1 MRKSISVAFFSLV
14 STLMVLGIVL
24 MGASEWVLF
33 KNYFAKD
40 RYETLDQVVGV
51 TQRTA
56 QYLVQQAELPEGD
69 ELDALSTKLEIIG
82 ESAEAYLFFTDNDGR
97 VMIASSPD
105 KLESL
110 TVPEEMMEKID
121 ASDADYYHVFGT
133 LGGMLDGKS
142 YITVSEMRNE
152 NGQPSGYL
160 FLCSSG
166 EQLTQFKQQF
176 WSNFLLSACVML
188 LCASILTKILMRQLT
203 DPLQKVTD
211 AAQRFGGG
219 DLSVRVEGVEGEG
232 EAADLARTF
241 NRMADNIQ
249 MNDNSRGQ
257 FMGNIAHELRT
268 PMTTIKGF
276 VDGIL
281 DGTIPPDMQNH
292 YLQLVSEETGRLARL
307 IQNMLDLSKLESGEY
322 QVNARMFNIWET
334 ITGVALSAE
343 QRIND
348 GMIDIDGLTMDEKV
362 LVYADPDLI
371 HQVVY
376 NLLDNAI
383 KFTPAGGTI
392 RFGVEK
398 LGPEAEISIWNSGQG
413 ISPEALPYVFQR
425 FYKEDRSRGLHARG
439 AGLGLNICKV
449 LVNLSGGQ
457 IRVESQQGE
466 WCRFVF
472 TLPTVA
478 PNPGGITCDYKC
490 TTIADKNVYRL
501 DLETGKIC
509 NIPVEENA
517 VVIRLGSFESQWIQ
531 ISNNGTDNKISHNSI
546 RPEITIP
553 LDAEWKMKPLGKNFC
568 RFGYVDMSLNRI
580 EWENV
585 EVKTFIEQCD
595 STKLLEKQQLRFS
608 GAFGTPKKITPAYP
622 LACWYRVE
630 FQMNEVP
637 EDICIFMDRET
648 MAGSYQLFINGKKA
662 DQKDWYDV
670 FVNDKNNQA
679 LNIYSMV
686 KEGKNSIE
694 IQMNIEKDEDGLRD
708 PLYLWGSFGVT
719 ETAGIPLL
727 TKQPETGCPDRHWCK
742 GFPYYSGTMEYETC
756 MKLEI
761 PVTEQQV
768 NCFDIKLG
776 FQVPTYDCIETR
788 INGVSLGVKAYTP
801 YVWQCPRDVLQKD
814 ENIITI
820 AVTNTLANMLDG
832 TYFDYDSQ
840 KLVNIEP

>member
-110 TVPEEMMEKID
+110 IVPEEMMEKID

-276 VDGIL
+276 IDGIL

-334 ITGVALSAE
+334 LTGVALSAE

-348 GMIDIDGLTMDEKV
+348 GMIELEGLTMDEKV

-371 HQVVY
+371 HQVAY

-392 RFGVEK
+392 RFHVEK
-398 LGPEAEISIWNSGQG
+398 LGPEVEVSIWNSGQG

-472 TLPTVA
+472 TLPTCP
-478 PNPGGITCDYKC
+478 PNPGEIK
-490 TTIADKNVYRL
+490 RL
-501 DLETGKIC
+501 PDESGRPV
-509 NIPVEENA
+509 PVEDPA
-517 VVIRLGSFESQWIQ
+517 S
-531 ISNNGTDNKISHNSI
+531 
-546 RPEITIP
+546 
-553 LDAEWKMKPLGKNFC
+553 MKP
-568 RFGYVDMSLNRI
+568 
-580 EWENV
+580 
-585 EVKTFIEQCD
+585 
-595 STKLLEKQQLRFS
+595 
-608 GAFGTPKKITPAYP
+608 
-622 LACWYRVE
+622 
-630 FQMNEVP
+630 
-637 EDICIFMDRET
+637 
-648 MAGSYQLFINGKKA
+648 
-662 DQKDWYDV
+662 
-670 FVNDKNNQA
+670 VN
-679 LNIYSMV
+679 
-686 KEGKNSIE
+686 
-694 IQMNIEKDEDGLRD
+694 
-708 PLYLWGSFGVT
+708 
-719 ETAGIPLL
+719 
-727 TKQPETGCPDRHWCK
+727 
-742 GFPYYSGTMEYETC
+742 
-756 MKLEI
+756 
-761 PVTEQQV
+761 
-768 NCFDIKLG
+768 
-776 FQVPTYDCIETR
+776 
-788 INGVSLGVKAYTP
+788 
-801 YVWQCPRDVLQKD
+801 
-814 ENIITI
+814 
-820 AVTNTLANMLDG
+820 
-832 TYFDYDSQ
+832 
-840 KLVNIEP
+840 

>member
-281 DGTIPPDMQNH
+281 DGTIPPEMQNH

-334 ITGVALSAE
+334 LTGVALAAE

-348 GMIDIDGLTMDEKV
+348 GMIELEGLTMDEKV

-371 HQVVY
+371 HQVAY

-392 RFGVEK
+392 RFSVEK

-413 ISPEALPYVFQR
+413 NSPEALPYVFER

-439 AGLGLNICKV
+439 SGLGLNICKV
-449 LVNLSGGQ
+449 LVNLAGGQ

-472 TLPTVA
+472 TLPTCS
-478 PNPGGITCDYKC
+478 PNPGGMK
-490 TTIADKNVYRL
+490 RL
-501 DLETGKIC
+501 PDAAGQPGAVEDPASMK
-509 NIPVEENA
+509 PVE
-517 VVIRLGSFESQWIQ
+517 
-531 ISNNGTDNKISHNSI
+531 
-546 RPEITIP
+546 
-553 LDAEWKMKPLGKNFC
+553 
-568 RFGYVDMSLNRI
+568 
-580 EWENV
+580 
-585 EVKTFIEQCD
+585 
-595 STKLLEKQQLRFS
+595 
-608 GAFGTPKKITPAYP
+608 
-622 LACWYRVE
+622 
-630 FQMNEVP
+630 
-637 EDICIFMDRET
+637 
-648 MAGSYQLFINGKKA
+648 
-662 DQKDWYDV
+662 
-670 FVNDKNNQA
+670 
-679 LNIYSMV
+679 
-686 KEGKNSIE
+686 
-694 IQMNIEKDEDGLRD
+694 
-708 PLYLWGSFGVT
+708 
-719 ETAGIPLL
+719 
-727 TKQPETGCPDRHWCK
+727 
-742 GFPYYSGTMEYETC
+742 
-756 MKLEI
+756 
-761 PVTEQQV
+761 
-768 NCFDIKLG
+768 
-776 FQVPTYDCIETR
+776 
-788 INGVSLGVKAYTP
+788 
-801 YVWQCPRDVLQKD
+801 
-814 ENIITI
+814 
-820 AVTNTLANMLDG
+820 
-832 TYFDYDSQ
+832 
-840 KLVNIEP
+840 

>member
-110 TVPEEMMEKID
+110 TVPEEMMEKIN

-281 DGTIPPDMQNH
+281 DGTIPPEMQNH

-334 ITGVALSAE
+334 LTGVALAAE

-348 GMIDIDGLTMDEKV
+348 GMIELEGLTMDEKV

-371 HQVVY
+371 HQVAY

-392 RFGVEK
+392 RFSVEK

-413 ISPEALPYVFQR
+413 ISPEALPYVFER

-439 AGLGLNICKV
+439 SGLGLNICKV
-449 LVNLSGGQ
+449 LVNLAGGQ

-472 TLPTVA
+472 TLPTCS
-478 PNPGGITCDYKC
+478 PNPGGMK
-490 TTIADKNVYRL
+490 RL
-501 DLETGKIC
+501 PDAAGQPGAVEDPASMK
-509 NIPVEENA
+509 PVE
-517 VVIRLGSFESQWIQ
+517 
-531 ISNNGTDNKISHNSI
+531 
-546 RPEITIP
+546 
-553 LDAEWKMKPLGKNFC
+553 
-568 RFGYVDMSLNRI
+568 
-580 EWENV
+580 
-585 EVKTFIEQCD
+585 
-595 STKLLEKQQLRFS
+595 
-608 GAFGTPKKITPAYP
+608 
-622 LACWYRVE
+622 
-630 FQMNEVP
+630 
-637 EDICIFMDRET
+637 
-648 MAGSYQLFINGKKA
+648 
-662 DQKDWYDV
+662 
-670 FVNDKNNQA
+670 
-679 LNIYSMV
+679 
-686 KEGKNSIE
+686 
-694 IQMNIEKDEDGLRD
+694 
-708 PLYLWGSFGVT
+708 
-719 ETAGIPLL
+719 
-727 TKQPETGCPDRHWCK
+727 
-742 GFPYYSGTMEYETC
+742 
-756 MKLEI
+756 
-761 PVTEQQV
+761 
-768 NCFDIKLG
+768 
-776 FQVPTYDCIETR
+776 
-788 INGVSLGVKAYTP
+788 
-801 YVWQCPRDVLQKD
+801 
-814 ENIITI
+814 
-820 AVTNTLANMLDG
+820 
-832 TYFDYDSQ
+832 
-840 KLVNIEP
+840 

>member
-97 VMIASSPD
+97 VMITSSPD
-105 KLESL
+105 KLECL

-152 NGQPSGYL
+152 HGQPSGYL

-188 LCASILTKILMRQLT
+188 LCASILTKLLMRKLT

-232 EAADLARTF
+232 EVADLARTF

-249 MNDNSRGQ
+249 TNDNSRGQ

-276 VDGIL
+276 VDGML

-322 QVNARMFNIWET
+322 QVNARMFNIWDT
-334 ITGVALSAE
+334 LTGVALSAE

-348 GMIDIDGLTMDEKV
+348 GMIEIEGLTMDEKA

-392 RFGVEK
+392 RFSVEK
-398 LGPEAEISIWNSGQG
+398 LGPETEIAVWNSGQG

-472 TLPTVA
+472 TLPSQA
-478 PNPGGITCDYKC
+478 PNPGGMK
-490 TTIADKNVYRL
+490 RL
-501 DLETGKIC
+501 PDEAGGAPAVEDPASMK
-509 NIPVEENA
+509 PVE
-517 VVIRLGSFESQWIQ
+517 
-531 ISNNGTDNKISHNSI
+531 
-546 RPEITIP
+546 
-553 LDAEWKMKPLGKNFC
+553 
-568 RFGYVDMSLNRI
+568 
-580 EWENV
+580 
-585 EVKTFIEQCD
+585 
-595 STKLLEKQQLRFS
+595 
-608 GAFGTPKKITPAYP
+608 
-622 LACWYRVE
+622 
-630 FQMNEVP
+630 
-637 EDICIFMDRET
+637 
-648 MAGSYQLFINGKKA
+648 
-662 DQKDWYDV
+662 
-670 FVNDKNNQA
+670 
-679 LNIYSMV
+679 
-686 KEGKNSIE
+686 
-694 IQMNIEKDEDGLRD
+694 
-708 PLYLWGSFGVT
+708 
-719 ETAGIPLL
+719 
-727 TKQPETGCPDRHWCK
+727 
-742 GFPYYSGTMEYETC
+742 
-756 MKLEI
+756 
-761 PVTEQQV
+761 
-768 NCFDIKLG
+768 
-776 FQVPTYDCIETR
+776 
-788 INGVSLGVKAYTP
+788 
-801 YVWQCPRDVLQKD
+801 
-814 ENIITI
+814 
-820 AVTNTLANMLDG
+820 
-832 TYFDYDSQ
+832 
-840 KLVNIEP
+840 

>member
-343 QRIND
+343 QR
-348 GMIDIDGLTMDEKV
+348 MDEKV

-439 AGLGLNICKV
+439 AGLGL
-449 LVNLSGGQ
+449 
-457 IRVESQQGE
+457 
-466 WCRFVF
+466 
-472 TLPTVA
+472 A
-478 PNPGGITCDYKC
+478 
-490 TTIADKNVYRL
+490 
-501 DLETGKIC
+501 
-509 NIPVEENA
+509 
-517 VVIRLGSFESQWIQ
+517 
-531 ISNNGTDNKISHNSI
+531 
-546 RPEITIP
+546 
-553 LDAEWKMKPLGKNFC
+553 
-568 RFGYVDMSLNRI
+568 
-580 EWENV
+580 
-585 EVKTFIEQCD
+585 
-595 STKLLEKQQLRFS
+595 
-608 GAFGTPKKITPAYP
+608 
-622 LACWYRVE
+622 
-630 FQMNEVP
+630 
-637 EDICIFMDRET
+637 
-648 MAGSYQLFINGKKA
+648 
-662 DQKDWYDV
+662 
-670 FVNDKNNQA
+670 
-679 LNIYSMV
+679 
-686 KEGKNSIE
+686 
-694 IQMNIEKDEDGLRD
+694 
-708 PLYLWGSFGVT
+708 
-719 ETAGIPLL
+719 
-727 TKQPETGCPDRHWCK
+727 
-742 GFPYYSGTMEYETC
+742 
-756 MKLEI
+756 
-761 PVTEQQV
+761 
-768 NCFDIKLG
+768 
-776 FQVPTYDCIETR
+776 
-788 INGVSLGVKAYTP
+788 
-801 YVWQCPRDVLQKD
+801 
-814 ENIITI
+814 
-820 AVTNTLANMLDG
+820 
-832 TYFDYDSQ
+832 
-840 KLVNIEP
+840 

>member
-121 ASDADYYHVFGT
+121 ASGADYYHVFGT

-292 YLQLVSEETGRLARL
+292 YLQLVSEENGPSGTAHPEHAGSFQAGKRR
-307 IQNMLDLSKLESGEY
+307 ISGECPDV
-322 QVNARMFNIWET
+322 QHLGDDHRR
-334 ITGVALSAE
+334 GALGRAAH
-343 QRIND
+343 QRRHD
-348 GMIDIDGLTMDEKV
+348 RHRR
-362 LVYADPDLI
+362 PD
-371 HQVVY
+371 H
-376 NLLDNAI
+376 
-383 KFTPAGGTI
+383 G
-392 RFGVEK
+392 RE
-398 LGPEAEISIWNSGQG
+398 
-413 ISPEALPYVFQR
+413 
-425 FYKEDRSRGLHARG
+425 G
-439 AGLGLNICKV
+439 AGLRRPRSDP
-449 LVNLSGGQ
+449 SGG
-457 IRVESQQGE
+457 V
-466 WCRFVF
+466 
-472 TLPTVA
+472 
-478 PNPGGITCDYKC
+478 
-490 TTIADKNVYRL
+490 
-501 DLETGKIC
+501 
-509 NIPVEENA
+509 
-517 VVIRLGSFESQWIQ
+517 
-531 ISNNGTDNKISHNSI
+531 
-546 RPEITIP
+546 
-553 LDAEWKMKPLGKNFC
+553 
-568 RFGYVDMSLNRI
+568 
-580 EWENV
+580 
-585 EVKTFIEQCD
+585 
-595 STKLLEKQQLRFS
+595 
-608 GAFGTPKKITPAYP
+608 
-622 LACWYRVE
+622 
-630 FQMNEVP
+630 
-637 EDICIFMDRET
+637 
-648 MAGSYQLFINGKKA
+648 
-662 DQKDWYDV
+662 
-670 FVNDKNNQA
+670 
-679 LNIYSMV
+679 
-686 KEGKNSIE
+686 
-694 IQMNIEKDEDGLRD
+694 
-708 PLYLWGSFGVT
+708 
-719 ETAGIPLL
+719 
-727 TKQPETGCPDRHWCK
+727 
-742 GFPYYSGTMEYETC
+742 
-756 MKLEI
+756 
-761 PVTEQQV
+761 
-768 NCFDIKLG
+768 
-776 FQVPTYDCIETR
+776 
-788 INGVSLGVKAYTP
+788 
-801 YVWQCPRDVLQKD
+801 
-814 ENIITI
+814 
-820 AVTNTLANMLDG
+820 
-832 TYFDYDSQ
+832 
-840 KLVNIEP
+840 

>member
-1 MRKSISVAFFSLV
+1 MRKSISTAFFSMV

-110 TVPEEMMEKID
+110 TVPEEMMEKIGT
-121 ASDADYYHVFGT
+121 ADADYYHVFGT
-133 LGGMLDGKS
+133 LDGMLDGKS

-152 NGQPSGYL
+152 HGQPSGYL

-232 EAADLARTF
+232 EVADLARTF

-334 ITGVALSAE
+334 LTGVALSAE

-383 KFTPAGGTI
+383 EACL
-392 RFGVEK
+392 K
-398 LGPEAEISIWNSGQG
+398 LEEAK
-413 ISPEALPYVFQR
+413 R
-425 FYKEDRSRGLHARG
+425 
-439 AGLGLNICKV
+439 
-449 LVNLSGGQ
+449 
-457 IRVESQQGE
+457 
-466 WCRFVF
+466 
-472 TLPTVA
+472 
-478 PNPGGITCDYKC
+478 
-490 TTIADKNVYRL
+490 
-501 DLETGKIC
+501 
-509 NIPVEENA
+509 
-517 VVIRLGSFESQWIQ
+517 
-531 ISNNGTDNKISHNSI
+531 
-546 RPEITIP
+546 
-553 LDAEWKMKPLGKNFC
+553 
-568 RFGYVDMSLNRI
+568 RI
-580 EWENV
+580 EVSVLRDEAYA
-585 EVKTFIEQCD
+585 D
-595 STKLLEKQQLRFS
+595 GDAKLYVS
-608 GAFGTPKKITPAYP
+608 I
-622 LACWYRVE
+622 
-630 FQMNEVP
+630 
-637 EDICIFMDRET
+637 
-648 MAGSYQLFINGKKA
+648 INTSLP
-662 DQKDWYDV
+662 V
-670 FVNDKNNQA
+670 H
-679 LNIYSMV
+679 
-686 KEGKNSIE
+686 
-694 IQMNIEKDEDGLRD
+694 IEKDCIATTKPEPHLHGFGLPCAKELLRRNNAFYTMDYHDGAFQFCFE
-708 PLYLWGSFGVT
+708 W
-719 ETAGIPLL
+719 
-727 TKQPETGCPDRHWCK
+727 PDVARNSCVH
-742 GFPYYSGTMEYETC
+742 
-756 MKLEI
+756 
-761 PVTEQQV
+761 
-768 NCFDIKLG
+768 
-776 FQVPTYDCIETR
+776 
-788 INGVSLGVKAYTP
+788 A
-801 YVWQCPRDVLQKD
+801 
-814 ENIITI
+814 
-820 AVTNTLANMLDG
+820 
-832 TYFDYDSQ
+832 
-840 KLVNIEP
+840 

>member
-110 TVPEEMMEKID
+110 TVPEEMLEKID

-188 LCASILTKILMRQLT
+188 LCASILTKLLMRKLT

-232 EAADLARTF
+232 EVADLARTF
-241 NRMADNIQ
+241 NRMAENIQ
-249 MNDNSRGQ
+249 TNDNSRGQ

-276 VDGIL
+276 VDGML

-322 QVNARMFNIWET
+322 QVNARMFNIWDT
-334 ITGVALSAE
+334 LTGVALSAE

-348 GMIDIDGLTMDEKV
+348 GMIEIEGLTMDEKA

-392 RFGVEK
+392 RFSVEK
-398 LGPEAEISIWNSGQG
+398 LGPETEIAVWNSGQG

-472 TLPTVA
+472 TLPSQA
-478 PNPGGITCDYKC
+478 PNPGGMK
-490 TTIADKNVYRL
+490 RL
-501 DLETGKIC
+501 PDEAGGAPAVEDPASMK
-509 NIPVEENA
+509 PVE
-517 VVIRLGSFESQWIQ
+517 
-531 ISNNGTDNKISHNSI
+531 
-546 RPEITIP
+546 
-553 LDAEWKMKPLGKNFC
+553 
-568 RFGYVDMSLNRI
+568 
-580 EWENV
+580 
-585 EVKTFIEQCD
+585 
-595 STKLLEKQQLRFS
+595 
-608 GAFGTPKKITPAYP
+608 
-622 LACWYRVE
+622 
-630 FQMNEVP
+630 
-637 EDICIFMDRET
+637 
-648 MAGSYQLFINGKKA
+648 
-662 DQKDWYDV
+662 
-670 FVNDKNNQA
+670 
-679 LNIYSMV
+679 
-686 KEGKNSIE
+686 
-694 IQMNIEKDEDGLRD
+694 
-708 PLYLWGSFGVT
+708 
-719 ETAGIPLL
+719 
-727 TKQPETGCPDRHWCK
+727 
-742 GFPYYSGTMEYETC
+742 
-756 MKLEI
+756 
-761 PVTEQQV
+761 
-768 NCFDIKLG
+768 
-776 FQVPTYDCIETR
+776 
-788 INGVSLGVKAYTP
+788 
-801 YVWQCPRDVLQKD
+801 
-814 ENIITI
+814 
-820 AVTNTLANMLDG
+820 
-832 TYFDYDSQ
+832 
-840 KLVNIEP
+840 